1 MYGQKYTNCLD
12 SVHHL
17 PHVFHGILQHPILDA
32 FILENKAQIHICLK
46 LCQRHKM
53 QLDICKKF
61 PTNLQMHVVCSGL
74 LPWQEEK
81 ENEDICERTYAQA
94 SGNKQFL
101 RI

>member
-1 MYGQKYTNCLD
+1 
-12 SVHHL
+12 
-17 PHVFHGILQHPILDA
+17 
-32 FILENKAQIHICLK
+32 
-46 LCQRHKM
+46 
-53 QLDICKKF
+53 
-61 PTNLQMHVVCSGL
+61 MHVVCSGL